1 MTGPHSW
8 RSLQSV
14 MVVTLHVAAVA
25 YVIRGLTRPVT
36 LFDSFVWVP
45 VTIGVAVFLSWP
57 IGRAIAAAFDPGDP
71 SGGLTCPRC
80 GRRDVRPLVRPGA
93 GLFQPVTGYKCAA
106 CWTTIRQVGGAR
118 PEAQAPGNAGPVD
131 PSGIEFLDD
140 TVEDGAI
147 RFLDEATE
155 SGA

>member
-1 MTGPHSW
+1 MTGPPSW

-57 IGRAIAAAFDPGDP
+57 IGRAIAAAFDPGDS

-80 GRRDVRPLVRPGA
+80 G
-93 GLFQPVTGYKCAA
+93 
-106 CWTTIRQVGGAR
+106 
-118 PEAQAPGNAGPVD
+118 
-131 PSGIEFLDD
+131 
-140 TVEDGAI
+140 
-147 RFLDEATE
+147 
-155 SGA
+155 